1 MSQACPRIAI
11 FGMHLES
18 NAFAPVS
25 TAHDFQSSCYFVG
38 QAMLDEAA
46 RPAPAMP
53 AEIPGFIEAM
63 QATGPWEPVPIL
75 ITGCEPGGPAEQSFV
90 DDTLARMRTL
100 LEQAGPLD
108 GIYVC
113 NHGAMTATHDPDPDG
128 ALYALARAMVGPDK
142 PVIATVDLH
151 ANISER
157 MVHSADAIV
166 SYRTNPHVDQ
176 RERAAEAAYLL
187 RRLLAGERFEKTFI
201 RLPIAAPTVTLLT
214 AQGAYA
220 DMIAAGQRYIG
231 PDVPLVSVV
240 AGFVFSN
247 GPKTGLSVLTYGH
260 GRRPQELALQLAN
273 MAWEDR
279 QRFRVRL
286 TSLEEAIRR
295 AGEVGRTA
303 GGPALCLAD
312 VADNPGGGGRG
323 NTTDILAGLLAA
335 NVQRA
340 LLGNFVDPD
349 VAARCH
355 AAGVG
360 ARLQVVFNATNADAQ
375 ARAIPAEIEVLAL
388 SDGNIVGTAWRL

>member
-25 TAHDFQSSCYFVG
+25 TAHDFHSSCYFVG

-63 QATGPWEPVPIL
+63 HATGPWEPVPIL
-75 ITGCEPGGPAEQSFV
+75 ITGCEPGGPAEQAFV

-128 ALYALARAMVGPDK
+128 ALYALARATVGPDK

-166 SYRTNPHVDQ
+166 AYRTNPHVDQ

-220 DMIAAGQRYIG
+220 DMIAAGQRYLG

-260 GRRPQELALQLAN
+260 GRRPQELARQLAN

-279 QRFRVRL
+279 RTLPRTTHQPGGSH
-286 TSLEEAIRR
+286 T
-295 AGEVGRTA
+295 AGERSRAYSGWTSALPGR
-303 GGPALCLAD
+303 C
-312 VADNPGGGGRG
+312 GR
-323 NTTDILAGLLAA
+323 
-335 NVQRA
+335 
-340 LLGNFVDPD
+340 
-349 VAARCH
+349 
-355 AAGVG
+355 
-360 ARLQVVFNATNADAQ
+360 
-375 ARAIPAEIEVLAL
+375 
-388 SDGNIVGTAWRL
+388 